1 MKTLLATAIT
11 ACLATSTVYASDS
24 KESDMQHASEQQ
36 KTYMG
41 QRLRDGETRSPAY
54 GEDDPFD
61 LAVEPCPDK
70 FDKAWSKTNDA
81 DEPCLN
87 TRTDELQMPD
97 GSEVVDTREQRS
109 ERPATNDRASSEL
122 RVRPGQS
129 SPIPADAEELVC
141 KEEDLSHQAVA
152 DTRYRDILDLRE
164 NRDKP
169 ALGAFDPEA
178 EVAKSIQQLTDAE
191 IEPEHIEATFAA
203 LDDNDSG
210 AVDKIESLDV
220 RGLAD
225 VFDEA
230 DLNEDE
236 VISSAEFALY
246 FDGELDDAY
255 CLDGERITSREQ
267 IESDSSSDRQ
277 S

>member
-1 MKTLLATAIT
+1 MKTLLTTAIT
-11 ACLATSTVYASDS
+11 AVLATSTVYASDS
-24 KESDMQHASEQQ
+24 NESDEQQASEQQ

-41 QRLRDGETRSPAY
+41 KRLREGETRSPAY

-87 TRTDELQMPD
+87 TRTEQLQMPD
-97 GSEVVDTREQRS
+97 GSDVVVNRDQRS
-109 ERPATNDRASSEL
+109 DERTTQRDDSPAL
-122 RVRPGQS
+122 QVRPGQA
-129 SPIPADAEELVC
+129 SPLPADADELVC
-141 KEEDLSHQAVA
+141 KEEDFSHQAVA
-152 DTRYRDILDLRE
+152 DNRYRDVLDQRE

-169 ALGAFDPEA
+169 ELGTFNPDA
-178 EVAKSIQQLTDAE
+178 EVAKSVQQLTNAD
-191 IEPEHIEATFAA
+191 IEPEHIDATFAA
-203 LDDNDSG
+203 LDDNGSG

-225 VFDEA
+225 VFDQA

-246 FDGELDDAY
+246 FDGELDGAY
-255 CLDGERITSREQ
+255 CLDGERITSLDEVDD
-267 IESDSSSDRQ
+267 DSSS